1 MMAES
6 AWFPLNATGEIAFNF
21 VGRIHPSKKKRF
33 VGGVENRVT
42 GDLEL
47 NDNPGSDAVKTEEIS
62 ATWLV

>member
-1 MMAES
+1 MLQMKL
-6 AWFPLNATGEIAFNF
+6 PLILLVEF
-21 VGRIHPSKKKRF
+21 IHKKKRF

-62 ATWLV
+62 AT